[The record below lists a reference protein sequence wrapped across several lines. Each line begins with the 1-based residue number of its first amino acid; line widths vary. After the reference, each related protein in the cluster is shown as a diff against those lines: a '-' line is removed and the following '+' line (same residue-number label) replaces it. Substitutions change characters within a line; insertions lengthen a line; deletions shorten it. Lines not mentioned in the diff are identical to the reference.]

1 MCYNISV
8 SQRATAGKER
18 QSMSIRRFCPA
29 PPRSIPTIFGGA
41 RHVVTNA
48 YITITA
54 GRDERPFAM

>member
-8 SQRATAGKER
+8 CQRATAGKER
-18 QSMSIRRFCPA
+18 QTVYEYKKVLS
-29 PPRSIPTIFGGA
+29 RSTPTIFGGA